1 MSLPPPV
8 SSDVARTNPP
18 NPQLIELREPPVS
31 IKDPTSS
38 GTLDGS
44 NHLSGI
50 LGSMLGESPAA
61 QKSRLE
67 EASKEANDLTG
78 LVKRKKASNVP
89 SPQPTADEAPRTN
102 GKRKVEFD
110 EETVEVGTGK
120 KAKLEDGDEE

>member
-1 MSLPPPV
+1 
-8 SSDVARTNPP
+8 
-18 NPQLIELREPPVS
+18 
-31 IKDPTSS
+31 
-38 GTLDGS
+38 
-44 NHLSGI
+44 
-50 LGSMLGESPAA
+50 MLGETPAA

-78 LVKRKKASNVP
+78 LVKRKKAS
-89 SPQPTADEAPRTN
+89 PQPRVDEAPKTN